1 MAEAFVL
8 AGGSRSQLGLLEQ
21 ARAVGHEVCVVDG
34 SPDAPLLADADH
46 RIVRSFADVGGVI
59 GDLEAQ
65 GIEPV
70 AVATMGSDQAVLST
84 AQLAERLG
92 LPGLP
97 VETAR
102 TVADKRRMRAA
113 FEKRKVRCPKG
124 REATS
129 FEEAEQAFHQLG
141 APVVVKPVDGSAQRG
156 VTEVRAESE
165 LSDAVD
171 RALAASRAGA
181 IVLEQY
187 LDGDEFTVNGFLLER
202 EYVPMSVT
210 RRLLYPP
217 PPLGVC
223 IAHRYPSL
231 LTNEEPLFELA
242 HKASL
247 AVGLETGPS
256 YVQIRMRDGQPWA
269 IEVGARLGGGKDAEL
284 AKLVTGF
291 DAVRANVLWV
301 LGELTRDDL
310 QPGEPAAPVGQVRF
324 GVGPP
329 GRIVRLD
336 TAPALAL
343 DGVHEAGWYWREGMT
358 LPPLTSGAERL
369 GYLLLSAGDEDELD
383 DLTDR
388 ALAALEI
395 EIAAEAPVTSKS
407 STRRST
413 SPAALARSRPGCGR
427 SASRARCS
435 SSTSGPSSAA
445 TTSTSSSA
453 TPAS

>member
-1 MAEAFVL
+1 MPRAFVL
-8 AGGSRSQLGLLEQ
+8 TGGSRSQLGLLEQ
-21 ARAVGHEVCVVDG
+21 ARALGHAVCVVDG
-34 SPDAPLLADADH
+34 SPDAPLLAEADH
-46 RIVRSFADVGGVI
+46 RIVRSFTDVGGVL

-70 AVATMGSDQAVLST
+70 AVATMGSDQAVLPT

-129 FEEAEQAFHQLG
+129 FEEAEQAFYQLG
-141 APVVVKPVDGSAQRG
+141 APAVVKPVDGSAQRG
-156 VTEVRAESE
+156 VTEVRKEGE
-165 LSDAVD
+165 LAPAVD
-171 RALAASRAGA
+171 RALAASKTGA

-187 LDGDEFTVNGFLLER
+187 LDGDEFTVNGFLLEGD
-202 EYVPMSVT
+202 YFPMSVT

-223 IAHRYPSL
+223 IAHRYPSGL
-231 LTNEEPLFELA
+231 ANEERIFEFA
-242 HKASL
+242 NAASR
-247 AVGLETGPS
+247 AVGLKTGPS
-256 YVQIRMRDGQPWA
+256 YVQIRVQDGQPWA

-291 DAVRANVLWV
+291 DAIRANVLWA
-301 LGELTRDDL
+301 LGELHREDL
-310 QPGEPAAPVGQVRF
+310 GHGEPQAPVGQVRF
-324 GVGPP
+324 VVHEP
-329 GRIVRLD
+329 GHIIRLD

-358 LPPLTSGAERL
+358 LPPMTSGAERL
-369 GYLLLSAGDEDELD
+369 GYLLLTAQSEGELDEL
-383 DLTDR
+383 TER
-388 ALAALEI
+388 ALAALVI
-395 EIAAEAPVTSKS
+395 EVAAE
-407 STRRST
+407 
-413 SPAALARSRPGCGR
+413 PARV
-427 SASRARCS
+427 
-435 SSTSGPSSAA
+435 
-445 TTSTSSSA
+445 
-453 TPAS
+453 

>member
-1 MAEAFVL
+1 MPSAFVL
-8 AGGSRSQLGLLEQ
+8 TGGSRSQLGLLEQ
-21 ARAVGHEVCVVDG
+21 AHALGHEVCVVDG
-34 SPDAPLLADADH
+34 SPDAPLFADADYG
-46 RIVRSFADVGGVI
+46 IVRSFADVGGVL

-70 AVATMGSDQAVLST
+70 AVATMGSDQAVLPT

-97 VETAR
+97 AETAR

-156 VTEVRAESE
+156 VTEVRAEGE
-165 LSDAVD
+165 LADAVD

-202 EYVPMSVT
+202 EYFPMSVT

-231 LTNEEPLFELA
+231 LRE
-242 HKASL
+242 
-247 AVGLETGPS
+247 
-256 YVQIRMRDGQPWA
+256 R
-269 IEVGARLGGGKDAEL
+269 GA
-284 AKLVTGF
+284 
-291 DAVRANVLWV
+291 AVRARAQ
-301 LGELTRDDL
+301 GEPRGRARDRAVVRPGADARRPAVGDRGRRAARRRQGRRAGEARDRL
-310 QPGEPAAPVGQVRF
+310 RRGPGE
-324 GVGPP
+324 
-329 GRIVRLD
+329 
-336 TAPALAL
+336 
-343 DGVHEAGWYWREGMT
+343 
-358 LPPLTSGAERL
+358 
-369 GYLLLSAGDEDELD
+369 
-383 DLTDR
+383 R
-388 ALAALEI
+388 AL
-395 EIAAEAPVTSKS
+395 
-407 STRRST
+407 
-413 SPAALARSRPGCGR
+413 
-427 SASRARCS
+427 
-435 SSTSGPSSAA
+435 GPR
-445 TTSTSSSA
+445 
-453 TPAS
+453 

>member
-1 MAEAFVL
+1 MPKAFVL
-8 AGGSRSQLGLLEQ
+8 TGGSRSQLGLLEQ
-21 ARAVGHEVCVVDG
+21 ARALGLEVCVVDG
-34 SPDAPLLADADH
+34 SERAPLLEVADH
-46 RIVRSFADVGGVI
+46 AIVRSFTDVGGVV
-59 GDLEAQ
+59 GELEQ
-65 GIEPV
+65 RGIEPV
-70 AVATMGSDQAVLST
+70 AVATMGSDQAVLPT

-113 FEKRKVRCPKG
+113 FERRKVRCPKG
-124 REATS
+124 REAAS

-156 VTEVRAESE
+156 VTEVRAEAE
-165 LSDAVD
+165 LADAVD
-171 RALAASRAGA
+171 RALAASKTHA

-187 LDGDEFTVNGFLLER
+187 LDGDEFTVNGFLLDG
-202 EYVPMSVT
+202 EYFPMSVT

-231 LTNEEPLFELA
+231 LRNEKPLFELA
-242 HKASL
+242 HRASL

-256 YVQIRMRDGQPWA
+256 YVQVRMRDGAPWA

-291 DAVRANVLWV
+291 DAIRANVLWA

-310 QPGEPAAPVGQVRF
+310 HHGEAVAPVGQVRF
-324 GVGPP
+324 VVHEP
-329 GRIVRLD
+329 GRIERLD

-343 DGVHEAGWYWREGMT
+343 EGVHEAGWYWREGMT
-358 LPPLTSGAERL
+358 LPPMTSGAERL
-369 GYLLLSAGDEDELD
+369 GYLLLTAGSEDELD
-383 DLTDR
+383 ELTER

-395 EIAAEAPVTSKS
+395 EIAAE
-407 STRRST
+407 
-413 SPAALARSRPGCGR
+413 PARV
-427 SASRARCS
+427 
-435 SSTSGPSSAA
+435 
-445 TTSTSSSA
+445 
-453 TPAS
+453 

>member
-1 MAEAFVL
+1 MPRAFVL
-8 AGGSRSQLGLLEQ
+8 TGGSRSQLGLLEQ
-21 ARAVGHEVCVVDG
+21 ARRLGHDVCVVDG
-34 SPDAPLLADADH
+34 SPAAPLLADADH

-59 GDLEAQ
+59 GELEAR

-70 AVATMGSDQAVLST
+70 AAATMGSDQAVLPT

-156 VTEVRAESE
+156 VTEVGTENE
-165 LSDAVD
+165 LAPAVD
-171 RALAASRAGA
+171 RALAASRSGA
-181 IVLEQY
+181 LVLEQY

-202 EYVPMSVT
+202 DYFPMSVT
-210 RRLLYPP
+210 RRLLHPP

-223 IAHRYPSL
+223 VAHRYPSL
-231 LTNEEPLFELA
+231 LAKEEQLFELA
-242 HKASL
+242 HAASR
-247 AVGLETGPS
+247 AVGLKTGPS

-291 DAVRANVLWV
+291 DAIRANVLWA
-301 LGELTRDDL
+301 LGGLRQEHLGH
-310 QPGEPAAPVGQVRF
+310 GEARASVGEVRC
-324 GVGPP
+324 VGREP
-329 GRIVRLD
+329 GRIVRVD
-336 TAPALAL
+336 TAPALGV
-343 DGVHEAGWYWREGMT
+343 DGVHEAGWYWRQGMR

-369 GYLLLSAGDEDELD
+369 GYLLLTAEGEDELD
-383 DLTDR
+383 ELTER
-388 ALAALEI
+388 ALAALDI
-395 EIAAEAPVTSKS
+395 EISE
-407 STRRST
+407 
-413 SPAALARSRPGCGR
+413 PARV
-427 SASRARCS
+427 
-435 SSTSGPSSAA
+435 
-445 TTSTSSSA
+445 
-453 TPAS
+453 

>member
-1 MAEAFVL
+1 
-8 AGGSRSQLGLLEQ
+8 
-21 ARAVGHEVCVVDG
+21 
-34 SPDAPLLADADH
+34 
-46 RIVRSFADVGGVI
+46 VRSFTDVGGVV

-70 AVATMGSDQAVLST
+70 AVATMGSDQAVLPT

-97 VETAR
+97 TETAR

-124 REATS
+124 RQANS
-129 FEEAEQAFHQLG
+129 YEEAEQAFHQLG

-156 VTEVRAESE
+156 VTEVRAERE
-165 LSDAVD
+165 LAPAVD
-171 RALAASRAGA
+171 RALAASRASA
-181 IVLEQY
+181 AVLEQY
-187 LDGDEFTVNGFLLER
+187 LDGPEFTVNGFLLDG
-202 EYVPMSVT
+202 EYFPMSVT
-210 RRLLYPP
+210 QRLLHPP

-223 IAHRYPSL
+223 ISHRYPSGL
-231 LTNEEPLFELA
+231 ANEEPLYELA
-242 HKASL
+242 HKASR

-291 DAVRANVLWV
+291 DAIRANVLWA
-301 LGELTRDDL
+301 LGELRREHLEHGD
-310 QPGEPAAPVGQVRF
+310 AIAPVGQVRF
-324 GVGPP
+324 VVVPP

-336 TAPALAL
+336 TTPALAL

-369 GYLLLSAGDEDELD
+369 GYLLLTAADDDGLD
-383 DLTDR
+383 ALTER
-388 ALAALEI
+388 ALAALDIVI
-395 EIAAEAPVTSKS
+395 EPE
-407 STRRST
+407 
-413 SPAALARSRPGCGR
+413 
-427 SASRARCS
+427 
-435 SSTSGPSSAA
+435 
-445 TTSTSSSA
+445 
-453 TPAS
+453 